1 MSKPNEERDIYYIPP
16 NFLASGRLFGGMI
29 RARNAIE
36 ACVLVLLT
44 GIPIIKLPMSLTVR
58 IIILCLLPLPLG
70 IFGIIGF
77 EGDSLSEFA
86 INWVRWF
93 IHRRNLYRSDVTI
106 PETARKQKKRIW
118 EQEATK
124 PPEELGIRIKQPRKK
139 RKRPA
144 KTEKQ
149 LNKNNRKMVPS
160 HKKQV
165 TYSEDFVPV
174 KDIRNGIIEMED
186 GRYIRV
192 LEVEPIN
199 FLLRS
204 TSEQKN
210 IVASFASWM
219 KISPIKIQIK
229 VLTKK
234 ADIGKHL
241 STIERDME
249 SESSEEAKWGYLAG
263 AVRRQ
268 QILTGIVSAGM
279 TYTEN
284 GMPIVPIDFE
294 GLCVKIPV
302 REMTLIEWP
311 EDEPIPRSVRV
322 QIGRMLGAT
331 IDFIPAGVDFKERV
345 AIGSRKAAML
355 QRQKRYYASGRVK
368 PGILM
373 ACRVLTVGN
382 NTMMV
387 EACGVDTEIYARNVS
402 WEWFSDIADLH
413 STGDLVVAR
422 VLDVTY
428 NEQRDTYA
436 VNLSIKDAS
445 ENPDRAALE
454 KIVPNSNYF
463 GVVTGVKD
471 RVFFVRLQAG
481 VNAKT
486 KLYRSIDMPS
496 RLDTV
501 SFRVTRVDEEN
512 GIALGFITRIIKR
525 HTRLR

>member
-1 MSKPNEERDIYYIPP
+1 
-16 NFLASGRLFGGMI
+16 
-29 RARNAIE
+29 
-36 ACVLVLLT
+36 
-44 GIPIIKLPMSLTVR
+44 
-58 IIILCLLPLPLG
+58 
-70 IFGIIGF
+70 
-77 EGDSLSEFA
+77 
-86 INWVRWF
+86 
-93 IHRRNLYRSDVTI
+93 
-106 PETARKQKKRIW
+106 
-118 EQEATK
+118 
-124 PPEELGIRIKQPRKK
+124 
-139 RKRPA
+139 
-144 KTEKQ
+144 
-149 LNKNNRKMVPS
+149 
-160 HKKQV
+160 
-165 TYSEDFVPV
+165 
-174 KDIRNGIIEMED
+174 ME
-186 GRYIRV
+186 
-192 LEVEPIN
+192 P
-199 FLLRS
+199 
-204 TSEQKN
+204 
-210 IVASFASWM
+210 
-219 KISPIKIQIK
+219 
-229 VLTKK
+229 
-234 ADIGKHL
+234 
-241 STIERDME
+241 
-249 SESSEEAKWGYLAG
+249 
-263 AVRRQ
+263 
-268 QILTGIVSAGM
+268 
-279 TYTEN
+279 
-284 GMPIVPIDFE
+284 
-294 GLCVKIPV
+294 
-302 REMTLIEWP
+302 
-311 EDEPIPRSVRV
+311 
-322 QIGRMLGAT
+322 T

>member
-1 MSKPNEERDIYYIPP
+1 MPKKKVTEAVEET
-16 NFLASGRLFGGMI
+16 AQ
-29 RARNAIE
+29 E
-36 ACVLVLLT
+36 
-44 GIPIIKLPMSLTVR
+44 
-58 IIILCLLPLPLG
+58 
-70 IFGIIGF
+70 
-77 EGDSLSEFA
+77 
-86 INWVRWF
+86 
-93 IHRRNLYRSDVTI
+93 TI
-106 PETARKQKKRIW
+106 PVEKAPAQM
-118 EQEATK
+118 
-124 PPEELGIRIKQPRKK
+124 PR
-139 RKRPA
+139 R
-144 KTEKQ
+144 Q
-149 LNKNNRKMVPS
+149 G
-160 HKKQV
+160 
-165 TYSEDFVPV
+165 SEDLLELNDLERGVT
-174 KDIRNGIIEMED
+174 RED
-186 GRYIRV
+186 
-192 LEVEPIN
+192 
-199 FLLRS
+199 
-204 TSEQKN
+204 
-210 IVASFASWM
+210 
-219 KISPIKIQIK
+219 
-229 VLTKK
+229 
-234 ADIGKHL
+234 
-241 STIERDME
+241 
-249 SESSEEAKWGYLAG
+249 SEEAKWGYLAG

-525 HTRLR
+525 HTRLRYSHTRPDGRRSNTVTDSRRTGENIHCITELYLEQQHKTLSDAVVNLWSNSKGHADNMLNVRYGEIGVGLARGTDSNGLASWYCVQVFLVDGCEVTWVDVPAIG